1 MGIIF
6 TFIAVLLAA
15 LALNLFA
22 NRVIFRPMKK
32 EWPLTLPWEKVF
44 IPTRGGKKLH
54 ALYLPAQN
62 GKETLLFFH
71 GKAGNVTY
79 FEDFAKTYA
88 KYGYGILIFDYR
100 GYGLSQ
106 GRLTEQNMY
115 QDGAAA
121 LGYLLKEKEISP
133 QKIVIWGYSLGNGPA
148 VQTAVDFNILPL
160 KAVILQSP
168 FTHTPDMAAFI
179 ILRSWRRGRTLQR
192 ILSALFKPVFFNK
205 KFDNLSK
212 IRRIH
217 APLLVAYSRQDTVI
231 PWQMSCA
238 LADKASRTTKRYFS
252 PRGTHE
258 QFRWAE
264 RAAVDF
270 LSGKKSRSTRPPKR

>member
-121 LGYLLKEKEISP
+121 LGYLLKEKEITP

-238 LADKASRTTKRYFS
+238 LADKASRTAKRYFS

-270 LSGKKSRSTRPPKR
+270 LSG